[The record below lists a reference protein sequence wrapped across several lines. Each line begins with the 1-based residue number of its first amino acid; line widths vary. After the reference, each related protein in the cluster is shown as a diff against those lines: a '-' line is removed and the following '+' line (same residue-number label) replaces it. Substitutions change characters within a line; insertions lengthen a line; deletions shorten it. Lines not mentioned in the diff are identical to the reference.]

1 MTTDPITIEELLPHR
16 NPMCL
21 ITKMLF
27 FDDQKAVTQ
36 SIVAP
41 NWPLTDQQGANA
53 LILIELVAQTAGI
66 NNGWML
72 LKRKGPGAD
81 HRGWIVGIKNAKFM
95 VDTLA
100 VGTSIVTT
108 SENRFEYENFREIHG
123 VAKVDDKVVGEVT
136 MHLMKAQS

>member
-1 MTTDPITIEELLPHR
+1 MTTDPIAIEDLLPHR
-16 NPMCL
+16 KPMRL

-27 FDDQKAVTQ
+27 FNDQKAVTQ
-36 SIVAP
+36 STVSP
-41 NWPLTDQQGANA
+41 NWPLTDQKGANP

-66 NNGWML
+66 NNGWIL
-72 LKRKGPGAD
+72 LKRKGSGAD
-81 HRGWIVGIKNAKFM
+81 HRGWIVGIKNAEFM

-108 SENRFEYENFREIHG
+108 SENRFEFENFREIHG
-123 VAKVDDKVVGEVT
+123 VTKVDDKVVGEMT

>member
-1 MTTDPITIEELLPHR
+1 MTTDTIAIEDLLPHR
-16 NPMCL
+16 KPMCL

-27 FDDQKAVTQ
+27 FDDQKAVTK
-36 SIVAP
+36 SIVSL
-41 NWPLTDQQGANA
+41 NWPLTDQKGANA

-72 LKRKGPGAD
+72 YKQKGPGAD
-81 HRGWIVGIKNAKFM
+81 HRGWIVGIKKAEFM

-100 VGTSIVTT
+100 IGASIVTT
-108 SENRFEYENFREIHG
+108 SENRFEFENFREIHG
-123 VAKVDDKVVGEVT
+123 VTKVDEKVVGEMT